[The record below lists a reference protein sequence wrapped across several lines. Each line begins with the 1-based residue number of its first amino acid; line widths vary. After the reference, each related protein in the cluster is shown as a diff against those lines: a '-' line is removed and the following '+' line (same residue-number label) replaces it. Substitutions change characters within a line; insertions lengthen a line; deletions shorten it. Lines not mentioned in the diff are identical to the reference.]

1 MQSEFTSENNLFVF
15 FHREEIWQWSA
26 SIPALLF
33 LTPVQ
38 NDPLSVSRQA
48 GGVDAFGLFATLYG

>member
-1 MQSEFTSENNLFVF
+1 MQSDLAAGTMFVF
-15 FHREEIWQWSA
+15 HRVEIWQWYA
-26 SIPALLF
+26 STPALLF

-48 GGVDAFGLFATLYG
+48 GGVDSFGLLATLYG